1 MTTAPR
7 LTRSRSDR
15 WISGVCGGL
24 AARYGWDPTL
34 VRVLVLVLTLVG
46 FGSVAVAYLVMWL
59 VVPQDDVV
67 IPARPPGPPPPTA

>member
-1 MTTAPR
+1 MTTSPR

-15 WISGVCGGL
+15 WLSGACGGL

-46 FGSVAVAYLVMWL
+46 FGSVAVAYVVLWL
-59 VVPQDDVV
+59 VVPQDDA
-67 IPARPPGPPPPTA
+67 ITPGAPPGPPPPTA

>member
-59 VVPQDDVV
+59 VVPQDDAV
-67 IPARPPGPPPPTA
+67 IPATPPGPPPPTA